1 MLRRSINNKK
11 EKQLFIK
18 RFYPAGTYTWTVPAG
33 CTEVDVFLVG
43 GGSAYDSGNKGNGG
57 ISDYTEG
64 RGISRYTQY
73 YGGGSGGDGTVLI
86 RYYAYK
92 E

>member
-1 MLRRSINNKK
+1 MLRRSINNKR

-43 GGSAYDSGNKGNGG
+43 GGGAGHNGSGG
-57 ISDYTEG
+57 
-64 RGISRYTQY
+64 
-73 YGGGSGGDGTVLI
+73 GGGSYGTGGDGTVLI